1 MRRLL
6 SIAALMTI
14 CAFALSGAPDARADT
29 EPIYPTGP
37 AVSVPIGKIELAKS
51 YYVVPGDGVVFRLE
65 GPGKLSGFA
74 KAHFDAGQTGVKAA
88 SIALSGVSGLPAE
101 LAFELKPSSRGVY
114 ADGRAGAPGR
124 GARIALEIP
133 AGRHELKLSGGVA
146 DGSNLYVL
154 LYYEGPPQWGT
165 EIVVPEMPEPKGP
178 WNEKFGFTWRSSANM
193 KFTYDDNAYKLSED
207 YKYEYRQR
215 LYWNEEK
222 FREVERIDDLVIAP
236 NLSLEGRAKK
246 LVPFGASRLGFRWS
260 ANTYLHNG
268 ALFNHEMRVYWR
280 QNIGPGSLE
289 LYYNYSPSKYLRQLN
304 DRPPLVSDNTPVVS
318 EEFRLERNKIVSVW
332 RQKLHKRVS
341 SSFTLTKKLYY
352 YNRPHVE
359 NDIDALSIDSSFGIK
374 LSKKFDLKL
383 QYEFENAKALGIDVV
398 GQTLDTSPASD
409 GSYKGNKYNAEL
421 SWKWPYKKI
430 SSKITLRAQ
439 YSVAYFSAYGDLDAY
454 NQEFSDAWIEGG
466 GPADTGSTD
475 GEGAIAVDTYHTGR
489 VDNVYTYQIKG
500 GRKLPKKLQELMG
513 WERSISMNYGFGYAE
528 RDVDSPWWGDIKE
541 DKNWISRTYW
551 VGFSTRL
558 F

>member
-1 MRRLL
+1 MRRLS
-6 SIAALMTI
+6 SIAALI
-14 CAFALSGAPDARADT
+14 LLCASLAHAAT

-37 AVSVPIGKIELAKS
+37 AASVAIGKIEMAKS
-51 YYVVPGDGVVFRLE
+51 YYIVTAEGPVFRLE

-74 KAHFDAGQTGVKAA
+74 KAHFAAGETAA
-88 SIALSGVSGLPAE
+88 KGAAIALSGVPGLPSE
-101 LAFELKPSSRGVY
+101 LTFDLKPTSRGVY

-124 GARIALEIP
+124 GARIALDIP

-146 DGSNLYVL
+146 DGSSLFVL
-154 LYYEGPPQWGT
+154 LYFEGPPQWGT
-165 EIVVPEMPEPKGP
+165 EVVVPEMPKPKKP
-178 WNEKFGFTWRSSANM
+178 WNDKFGFRWRSSASL

-207 YKYEYRQR
+207 YKYEYRER
-215 LYWNEEK
+215 LYWNEKK
-222 FREVERIDDLVIAP
+222 FQRVERVDDLVMSP
-236 NLSLEGRAKK
+236 NISLEGRAKK
-246 LVPFGASRLGFRWS
+246 LLPFGASRLGFRWS
-260 ANTYLHNG
+260 AGTYLHNG

-304 DRPPLVSDNTPVVS
+304 DRRPDISDNEPMVS
-318 EEFRLERNKIVSVW
+318 EQFRLERNKIVSVW

-341 SSFTLTKKLYY
+341 ATVTGTQKLYY
-352 YNRPHVE
+352 YNRPHIE
-359 NDIDALSIDSSFGIK
+359 NDINSFTIDTAFNIK
-374 LSKKFDLKL
+374 LTKTLSLKA
-383 QYEFENAKALGIDVV
+383 QYAYENAKALGIDMV
-398 GQTLDTSPASD
+398 GQSLETSPASD
-409 GSYKGNKYNAEL
+409 GSYKGNKFNSEL
-421 SWKWPYKKI
+421 SWKWPFKKI

-454 NQEFSDAWIEGG
+454 NQDFSDAWIDGG
-466 GPADTGSTD
+466 GPADTGNTD

-513 WERSISMNYGFGYAE
+513 WDRSISMNYGFGYAE